1 MFSSLVSL
9 QLSPSRQSVPP
20 GLRPFPRCRPTRIS
34 GGECGACGVRV
45 GRVMRGG
52 ERGLVERCQ
61 KKNACIFL
69 PHPEW
74 QPHPR
79 PPAAQARSGAYAWRS
94 CGSSDSRDGGR
105 GSGAP
110 APPRDPG
117 QPARNARV
125 CRCAIRGRDRR
136 RHGRVRGRGRGFG
149 GQCAGWVGGSS
160 PAWGGHYGPQSSA
173 ARAYACVC
181 GGRARR
187 RKATSVGAVV
197 FFLSTTLALPPATP
211 KRRRHTHQPRHT
223 HTHTHTLTSTHTHS
237 PARTHTHQHTHTR
250 THVYNAWRAARGAKH
265 TRPRRA
271 TPSTPAAS
279 PPPPLSHL
287 SLLSLSLPL
296 GHGAPAPRTITR

>member
-1 MFSSLVSL
+1 MFSSLVSP
-9 QLSPSRQSVPP
+9 QLSPSRQSVPL
-20 GLRPFPRCRPTRIS
+20 GLRPCPRCRPTRIS

-61 KKNACIFL
+61 KKNTCIFL

-136 RHGRVRGRGRGFG
+136 RRGRVRGRGRGFG
-149 GQCAGWVGGSS
+149 GQRAGWVGGSS

-187 RKATSVGAVV
+187 RKSDVC
-197 FFLSTTLALPPATP
+197 
-211 KRRRHTHQPRHT
+211 RRRRVMQNQRSLSRPPHPKDDDTHTNHGTHT
-223 HTHTHTLTSTHTHS
+223 HTHTHQHAHTLTSTHTH
-237 PARTHTHQHTHTR
+237 THTR
-250 THVYNAWRAARGAKH
+250 
-265 TRPRRA
+265 
-271 TPSTPAAS
+271 
-279 PPPPLSHL
+279 L
-287 SLLSLSLPL
+287 
-296 GHGAPAPRTITR
+296 